1 MKRTDHARPAGRLVL
16 TSEGLAWL
24 GAALVL
30 GLVGWFKSI
39 NLVLVLA
46 YMMAA
51 LLCLNGWLSRLSAR
65 RVSAVPTGHPP
76 VFAGETV
83 TTRVTATNTGRR
95 SATASVE
102 ERHREELIAWF
113 LPRLAAGA
121 TAPCAGSRVFRR
133 RGRVAAGLWVS
144 SSFPLGLIRFD
155 RRMEEC
161 VEVVVLPAV
170 GWVDAHALRHWLLH
184 QPGGDGRARKVLRR
198 LTTDQADVRGVRPY
212 RPGDPIRGIH
222 WRSSARRGELMVR
235 EYDAAP
241 SPELVLVVEP
251 WLPDQPTEADRANLE
266 TALSLAATAAIAWS
280 HEFDGRVTIAVAG
293 DPDSVRTAGSTDVA
307 LREALT
313 PLAETEGGET
323 FAALGPRSFDRSLQR
338 AARLVVSSRRNSPY
352 ADALAR
358 STGRPFLSVTPS
370 TRPAWYRPPAVNGAE
385 GC

>member
-1 MKRTDHARPAGRLVL
+1 VKRTDQAGTAGRLVL

-46 YMMAA
+46 YMMAV
-51 LLCLNGWLSRLSAR
+51 LLCVNGWLARLSAR
-65 RVSAVPTGHPP
+65 RVSAVPADHPP

-83 TTRVTATNTGRR
+83 TTRVTAMNSGSR
-95 SATASVE
+95 SATVSVE
-102 ERHREELIAWF
+102 ERHSEELIAWF

-121 TAPCAGSRVFRR
+121 TAPCAGSRVFRS
-133 RGRVAAGLWVS
+133 RGRFSAGLWIS
-144 SSFPLGLIRFD
+144 SGFPLGLLRYD
-155 RRMEEC
+155 RKMQET
-161 VEVVVLPAV
+161 VSVVVLPAV

-184 QPGGDGRARKVLRR
+184 QAGGDGRARKVLRR
-198 LTTDQADVRGVRPY
+198 VTTDQADVRGVRPY

-241 SPELVLVVEP
+241 NPELVLVVEP
-251 WLPDQPTEADRANLE
+251 WLPDQPTESDRANLE
-266 TALSLAATAAIAWS
+266 AALSLAATAAIAWS

-313 PLAETEGGET
+313 PLAQTEGRERFGP
-323 FAALGPRSFDRSLQR
+323 LGPSSFDRSLQR

-352 ADALAR
+352 AAALSR
-358 STGRPFLSVTPS
+358 STGRPFLSVSPS
-370 TRPAWYRPPAVNGAE
+370 NSPVWYRRPTASGAE
-385 GC
+385 GR